1 MIEYTINDVIK
12 KLVLIITISIAIAG
26 TMLASEI
33 MFSKTQV
40 ADTNVE
46 ENIQIAKEDLSHNEK
61 VKLHLQKQQAEVA
74 QK

>member
-33 MFSKTQV
+33 MFSKKKATYS
-40 ADTNVE
+40 NS
-46 ENIQIAKEDLSHNEK
+46 KRRFK
-61 VKLHLQKQQAEVA
+61 P
-74 QK
+74 